1 MNKRRFLYSVPII
14 LMLIVVAAGWFA
26 TDYLGN
32 QARQEIIKESRASA
46 LTLHI
51 HIFDTLNNFEGAVKS
66 LAGSPWIISALLSK
80 GDQDI
85 EHANR
90 TLDRYNSAIKAS
102 VTYLMAADGMTTVAS
117 SNRKDPDSFLGK
129 SYYFRPYFQAAAKG
143 QPGRYFALGMTSG
156 KRGFYASYPVRDRL
170 GKMFGVVTMKKD
182 LDEMETFFNQY
193 PFCFLISPEGII
205 FLSSS
210 PAMVL
215 KSLWPLDK
223 TAQEKL
229 IASQQ
234 FGNKLSEAAFFK
246 KEIADAMGVTF
257 QGKDYF
263 VSRKVIDSDRWSI
276 VLLTPTDRIRGYK
289 LIGILAT
296 IGVCLLIMFFSVV
309 IYLTERSNAAIRQ
322 SEELYKALTDKSI
335 AGIYVVQDGKFRFI
349 NFNAAFYAGYTREE
363 LLGQEASL
371 LVSPEDMGKVK
382 QNARAM
388 LRGETSSPYEFRII
402 TKQGETRWI
411 METVISILHEGR
423 PAILGNSM
431 NITESKQAEEV
442 MRERDIQFKKLS
454 SWVPGMIYQ
463 FTKRPDGTYCIPFTT
478 EAIKDIFGCSP
489 QDVREDFSPIARVI
503 LPEDF
508 DKVIGSIEY
517 SAKHLTIWTCEYR
530 VQIPGQS
537 IRWMLGHSTPEKLAD
552 GGITWYGFITDI
564 TESKQAEEALQR
576 SETKFR
582 TLYDSTSD
590 AVMLL
595 DKKGFIS
602 CNKPTLKMFGYAT
615 LEEFCSKH
623 LADLSPNEQ
632 PDGADSMVL
641 AQQMIVTAMEKGSL
655 HFEWMHKRNDTGETF
670 PADVLFTAMELDGKP
685 VLQVVIRDITE
696 RKQAEEEIQQM
707 AYHDTLT
714 GLPNRK
720 LFSDRLGIA
729 LAHAQRNKNKVGVAM
744 LDLDK
749 FKDVN
754 DTLGHDVGDLLLK
767 AAANRLSAALRKG
780 DTVARFGGDEFVLS
794 FPDLK
799 EREDVIQVAQKIVE
813 SFRKPFLIGTHQ
825 LTVTTSIGI
834 AIYPNDGTDEGIL
847 LKNADIAMYQAK
859 QTGRDRYQLCKKS

>member
-1 MNKRRFLYSVPII
+1 
-14 LMLIVVAAGWFA
+14 
-26 TDYLGN
+26 
-32 QARQEIIKESRASA
+32 
-46 LTLHI
+46 
-51 HIFDTLNNFEGAVKS
+51 
-66 LAGSPWIISALLSK
+66 
-80 GDQDI
+80 
-85 EHANR
+85 
-90 TLDRYNSAIKAS
+90 
-102 VTYLMAADGMTTVAS
+102 
-117 SNRKDPDSFLGK
+117 
-129 SYYFRPYFQAAAKG
+129 
-143 QPGRYFALGMTSG
+143 
-156 KRGFYASYPVRDRL
+156 
-170 GKMFGVVTMKKD
+170 
-182 LDEMETFFNQY
+182 
-193 PFCFLISPEGII
+193 
-205 FLSSS
+205 
-210 PAMVL
+210 
-215 KSLWPLDK
+215 
-223 TAQEKL
+223 
-229 IASQQ
+229 
-234 FGNKLSEAAFFK
+234 
-246 KEIADAMGVTF
+246 MGVTF

-478 EAIKDIFGCSP
+478 EAIKDIFWMFTSGCT
-489 QDVREDFSPIARVI
+489 RGFFSNRQSNIA
-503 LPEDF
+503 EDF

-602 CNKPTLKMFGYAT
+602 CNKPDPENVRLRYLRGVL
-615 LEEFCSKH
+615 LETPRRF
-623 LADLSPNEQ
+623 
-632 PDGADSMVL
+632 V
-641 AQQMIVTAMEKGSL
+641 
-655 HFEWMHKRNDTGETF
+655 
-670 PADVLFTAMELDGKP
+670 
-685 VLQVVIRDITE
+685 
-696 RKQAEEEIQQM
+696 AE
-707 AYHDTLT
+707 
-714 GLPNRK
+714 
-720 LFSDRLGIA
+720 
-729 LAHAQRNKNKVGVAM
+729 
-744 LDLDK
+744 
-749 FKDVN
+749 
-754 DTLGHDVGDLLLK
+754 
-767 AAANRLSAALRKG
+767 
-780 DTVARFGGDEFVLS
+780 
-794 FPDLK
+794 
-799 EREDVIQVAQKIVE
+799 
-813 SFRKPFLIGTHQ
+813 
-825 LTVTTSIGI
+825 
-834 AIYPNDGTDEGIL
+834 
-847 LKNADIAMYQAK
+847 
-859 QTGRDRYQLCKKS
+859 